1 LSNPLKSEMY
11 GTIGKY
17 ISSEYVIYEKE
28 LRFYT
33 EDEILRELVRR
44 LPKDFVDHKMN
55 GKKVKLTLEITD

>member
-1 LSNPLKSEMY
+1 MNNPIKSEIQ

-33 EDEILRELVRR
+33 EDEIFGELVRR

>member
-11 GTIGKY
+11 GRIGKY
-17 ISSEYVIYEKE
+17 VSSQFAIYEKE

-33 EDEILRELVRR
+33 EDEIFGELVRR